1 MKITESASNG
11 FCILYPEGRVD
22 STQVP
27 EFEQHVLGCIERG
40 ENNLIINCRGL
51 GYISSLGLRVFLMA
65 QKKIIASKGKLFLCE
80 LSRPVLE
87 TIGIAGFTT
96 IFKIFETE
104 EEALS
109 A

>member
-1 MKITESASNG
+1 MKITEKASDG

-27 EFEQHVLGCIERG
+27 EFEKMVLGCVERG
-40 ENNLIINCRGL
+40 DTFLIINGRGL
-51 GYISSLGLRVFLMA
+51 SYISSLGLRVFLTA
-65 QKKIIASKGKLFLCE
+65 QKKIIAARGKLYLCE
-80 LSRPVLE
+80 LTRPVLE
-87 TIGIAGFTT
+87 TIGISGFST

-104 EEALS
+104 EEALE

>member
-1 MKITESASNG
+1 MKITERANDG

-27 EFEQHVLGCIERG
+27 EFERQVLGIIERG
-40 ENNLIINCRGL
+40 ETNLIINGKGL
-51 GYISSLGLRVFLMA
+51 SYISSLGLRVFLTA
-65 QKKIIASKGKLFLCE
+65 QKKIIAVRGKLYLCE
-80 LSRPVLE
+80 LTRPVLE
-87 TIGIAGFTT
+87 TIGISGFTT

-104 EEALS
+104 EEALT

>member
-27 EFEQHVLGCIERG
+27 EFERHVLGCVERG

-51 GYISSLGLRVFLMA
+51 GYISSLGLRVFLSA
-65 QKKIIASKGKLFLCE
+65 QKKIIASKGKLYLCE
-80 LSRPVLE
+80 LTRPVLE
-87 TIGIAGFTT
+87 TIGISGFTT